1 MISVE
6 HLKVRAGGRSI
17 FQDLNMTIN
26 DGEVV
31 GIIGPSGCGKSLL
44 LRTMIHLHSA
54 EDGTILFD
62 GEKLLRSPNG
72 ALLNNGKIGMVFQ
85 NYNLFDH
92 LTVLENVVSG
102 PIHLTKE
109 KPEEVLKRAIK
120 IIRTVGLGDVA
131 YQYPTSLSGGQK
143 QRVAIARTLAMDPD
157 IILLDEPTSS
167 LDPMMK
173 GEVEA
178 VIRLIAAQGKTMI
191 IVSHEM
197 ELIRNLCNRVI
208 FLNDGI
214 VFEEGTPDEIFEH
227 PKKAAT
233 RRFVR
238 QLRVLE
244 FDVESKN
251 FDFIGN
257 NTRVQQFA
265 FANAIPHHLQERLV
279 AILEELYQMVII
291 QPLEDN
297 KMHIAFEFNRKE
309 KTIRGDVKFT
319 GPYIDPDDPMFFFS
333 WPIIVK
339 RATDVEVRRCP
350 DNDPNEFT
358 NDVHIVIK
366 DDK

>member
-1 MISVE
+1 MIQVQ
-6 HLKVRAGGRSI
+6 HLKSIINGRTI
-17 FQDLNMTIN
+17 FHDLNFEIN
-26 DGEVV
+26 SGEVV
-31 GIIGPSGCGKSLL
+31 GIMGPSGCGKSLL
-44 LRTMIHLHSA
+44 LRCMIELHKS
-54 EDGTILFD
+54 DGGEVLFD
-62 GEKLLRSPNG
+62 GKKLRKHRNG
-72 ALLNNGKIGMVFQ
+72 ALLDNNKIGMVFQ
-85 NYNLFDH
+85 NYNLFEH
-92 LTVLENVVSG
+92 LTVLENVASG
-102 PIHLTKE
+102 PLHLSMKD
-109 KPEEVLKRAIK
+109 PQVILEEATAI
-120 IIRTVGLGDVA
+120 INSFGLGDVA
-131 YQYPTSLSGGQK
+131 YQYPAGLSGGQK
-143 QRVAIARTLAMDPD
+143 QRVAIARTLAMDPE

-197 ELIRNLCNRVI
+197 ELIRDVCNRVV
-208 FLNDGI
+208 FLNDGV

-227 PKKAAT
+227 SKKAAT

-257 NTRVQQFA
+257 NTTVQQFA
-265 FANAIPHHLQERLV
+265 FANAIPHDLQERLT

-291 QPLEDN
+291 QPIEDN
-297 KMHIAFEFNRKE
+297 KMHIAFEFSKKE
-309 KTIRGDVKFT
+309 NSIKGNVKFT

-339 RATDVEVRRCP
+339 RASEVEVGKCP
-350 DNDPNEFT
+350 ENDPNEFT
-358 NDVHIVIK
+358 NDVRIIIK
-366 DDK
+366 NDK